1 MKSPKLL
8 NFILILFTLSLIFSC
23 ADEDGQGGVLDAV
36 PTIKFELNGNATVD
50 ISNAYFDNDGFGSPG
65 SITIPWS
72 TSYDG
77 EDGDEWSW
85 EVKETEED
93 VNALIVANQYLDG
106 DLMTSDTAYGPNCHI
121 HLQGYLSNFI
131 VYTPSVI
138 KLELKGSTTVDISN
152 AYFDNNGFGSNG
164 SILIPWS
171 SSFYG
176 EIGDEWSWEIEEKDG
191 DPDALIIANQYQ
203 NGILISTDTAYG
215 AGSSLNLNGTVQ

>member
-1 MKSPKLL
+1 MIRRPPRS
-8 NFILILFTLSLIFSC
+8 TLDRSS
-23 ADEDGQGGVLDAV
+23 AA
-36 PTIKFELNGNATVD
+36 
-50 ISNAYFDNDGFGSPG
+50 S
-65 SITIPWS
+65 
-72 TSYDG
+72 
-77 EDGDEWSW
+77 
-85 EVKETEED
+85 D
-93 VNALIVANQYLDG
+93 VYKRQ
-106 DLMTSDTAYGPNCHI
+106 
-121 HLQGYLSNFI
+121 

-191 DPDALIIANQYQ
+191 APDALIIANQYQ

-215 AGSSLNLNGTVQ
+215 AGSSLNLNGTVPVSYTHLRAHETVLDLVCRLLIEKTKTHTQHTHTIIK